1 LTNELI
7 EFIHYPLSL
16 RDDVKTKGPT
26 TMKTTPSPISAQE
39 FDQLFQSV
47 CNWKRWG
54 PDDERGTLNYITPEH
69 VCHAASL
76 VRSGRSVSMAVPIST
91 VAGPDN
97 PRPAVHYMVQ
107 NYDIHS
113 DLGEPQFCTD
123 FLASEFHGDCHTHI
137 DALCHIAYKGKLY
150 NGKAVSSVTSH
161 GPTLQDITAYAHG
174 IAGRGV
180 LLDIPRLRGV
190 KWLEPGEAVGREEL
204 EAAEKAQGVR
214 LGEGDIFVF
223 RTGHHRRRLELGP
236 WNNGYEGEGKAGLHA
251 TTMLWLHE
259 RKVAAFLPDGDGETV
274 PSNVEGV
281 AYPVHALQIGAMG
294 MVCADSLQFEELVKV
309 CEEEDRWE
317 FMVVIA
323 PLRLP
328 RGTGSLF
335 NPLAI
340 F

>member
-1 LTNELI
+1 
-7 EFIHYPLSL
+7 
-16 RDDVKTKGPT
+16 
-26 TMKTTPSPISAQE
+26 MKTAPSRVSNVE
-39 FDQLFQSV
+39 FEKLFERV
-47 CNWKRWG
+47 RNWGRWG
-54 PDDERGTLNYITPEH
+54 PDDERGTLNYITSEQIRK
-69 VCHAASL
+69 AASL
-76 VRSGRSVSMAVPIST
+76 VRSGRSVSMEIPINT

-107 NYDIHS
+107 GYDIHS
-113 DLGEPQFCTD
+113 DLGEPQFSTD

-150 NGKAVSSVTSH
+150 NGKPVSAVTSH
-161 GPTLQDITAYAHG
+161 GPLIQDITAYAHG
-174 IAGRGV
+174 IVGRGV

-190 KWLEPGEAVGREEL
+190 KWLEPGEAVTRAEL

-236 WNNGYEGEGKAGLHA
+236 WNNGYDGEGKAGLHVD
-251 TTMLWLHE
+251 TILLLHE

-274 PSNVEGV
+274 PSNVEGI
-281 AYPVHALQIGAMG
+281 AYPIHALQIAAMG
-294 MVCADSLQFEELVKV
+294 MACADSLQFEELVRV
-309 CEEEDRWE
+309 CEEEKRWE
-317 FMVVIA
+317 FLVVAA

-335 NPLAI
+335 NPIAI

>member
-1 LTNELI
+1 M
-7 EFIHYPLSL
+7 
-16 RDDVKTKGPT
+16 
-26 TMKTTPSPISAQE
+26 MKTAPAHVSKVE
-39 FDQLFQSV
+39 FEKLFERV
-47 CNWKRWG
+47 RNWGRWG
-54 PDDERGTLNYITPEH
+54 PDDERGTLNYITSEQIRK
-69 VCHAASL
+69 AASL
-76 VRSGRSVSMAVPIST
+76 VRSGRSVSMEIPINT

-107 NYDIHS
+107 GYDIHS
-113 DLGEPQFCTD
+113 DLGEPQFSTD

-150 NGKAVSSVTSH
+150 NGKPVSAVTTH
-161 GPTLQDITAYAHG
+161 GPLIQDITAYAHG
-174 IAGRGV
+174 IVGRGV

-190 KWLEPGEAVGREEL
+190 KWLEPGEAVPRAEL

-236 WNNGYEGEGKAGLHA
+236 WNNGYDGEGKAGLHVD
-251 TTMLWLHE
+251 TILLLHE

-274 PSNVEGV
+274 PSNVEGI
-281 AYPVHALQIGAMG
+281 AYPIHALQIAAMG
-294 MVCADSLQFEELVKV
+294 MACADSLQFEELVKV
-309 CEEEDRWE
+309 CEEEKRWE
-317 FMVVIA
+317 FLVVAA

-335 NPLAI
+335 NPIAI